1 MLEEDILY
9 FIELFSEKS
18 EQVKLITILLSALVA
33 VFVLLLNQFFVQR
46 RNRQEYLLEKIEK
59 LSQLS
64 IEYTDFCS
72 QILDDVRGQAASK
85 HIDYPS
91 VCDEDKRKIRANI
104 RKMEMICGLYFKK
117 AGFDPNDY
125 FIWNM
130 EVLDVLEKGKA
141 HTESEAYL
149 YFEDAKQHI
158 VNSDAKLAVLCSNL
172 VRQYGYKT
180 YAQEIKEKFGKIFK
194 KRK

>member
-1 MLEEDILY
+1 MYL
-9 FIELFSEKS
+9 IELFSEKIY
-18 EQVKLITILLSALVA
+18 QVKLITILLSALIA

-64 IEYTDFCS
+64 IEYTDLCS
-72 QILDDVRGQAASK
+72 QILDNIRGQVASK

-91 VCDEDKRKIRANI
+91 VCDEDKRKVRANI

-125 FIWNM
+125 SIWNM
-130 EVLDVLEKGKA
+130 EVLDILEKGKA
-141 HTESEAYL
+141 YTESEAYL
-149 YFEDAKQHI
+149 YFEDAKQHV

-180 YAQEIKEKFGKIFK
+180 YAQEIKEKFGKMFEK
-194 KRK
+194 GK